1 MQPPIQPNP
10 YAPPEAAISFAAH
23 EPQRYEFAAE
33 VLESDVHRATRR
45 LTGFVVG
52 FCFLSGALFC
62 SVLSI
67 LVSLRPMNLPVVI
80 FFTAAALLFLF
91 ALLRITWRNLGPGV
105 GRLRVRATPL
115 IVGDIHGTITD
126 SEIRISAKQYTS
138 LHPLRSCSY
147 ADVRGDSLVF
157 AFDQRRLLLT
167 VIPRRAFAA
176 GCFERAAKLVMQHAV
191 ANKVSPTD
199 GVVDRR
205 LQSGEF
211 YPIDLPTDGVH
222 FSGSIT
228 SRDVL
233 ASPLRSQNTKVKW
246 ILIGAIALMALM
258 PMILFVLFYDK
269 LRLEIVLVLS
279 AFFLVLILRLW
290 STYRKNLGWA
300 KSPDQVLMRS
310 QGVLTH
316 HALHAS
322 TPAGASIYQWDI
334 FTEATI
340 QSDLLSLA
348 LPGKLGHRVLLARGQ
363 FASDNDWLKAQ
374 EIIREQACHFPVVN
388 SN

>member
-10 YAPPEAAISFAAH
+10 YAPPLAPIAFTH

-45 LTGFVVG
+45 MVRFFVG
-52 FCFLSGALFC
+52 FCILSMGIFLSMLM
-62 SVLSI
+62 I
-67 LVSLRPMNLPVVI
+67 LVSLRPFNLPVVI
-80 FFTAAALLFLF
+80 FFTASAALLLVVLILT
-91 ALLRITWRNLGPGV
+91 AWLNLGPGA
-105 GRLRVRATPL
+105 GRLRVRGTPL
-115 IVGDIHGTITD
+115 IVGHVHGTITD
-126 SEIRISAKQYTS
+126 SEIRISTKQYTS
-138 LHPLRSCSY
+138 IHPLKSCSY

-191 ANKVSPTD
+191 ANKVSPAD

-205 LQSGEF
+205 LQAGEF
-211 YPIDLPTDGVH
+211 YPIDLPTEGVR

-233 ASPLRSQNTKVKW
+233 ASPLRSQNMKVKW
-246 ILIGAIALMALM
+246 ILMGAIAFV
-258 PMILFVLFYDK
+258 ILLPTAMFIVLYDK
-269 LRLEIVLVLS
+269 LRLEFGLVLF
-279 AFFLVLILRLW
+279 AIFLFMILRLW
-290 STYRKNLGWA
+290 GVYRKNLGWA

-322 TPAGASIYQWDI
+322 TPAGASVYQWDI

-348 LPGKLGHRVLLARGQ
+348 LPGKLGHRVLLARSQ
-363 FASDNDWLKAQ
+363 FASEDDWLKAQ
-374 EIIREQACHFPVVN
+374 EIIREQAGHFPIVSQV
-388 SN
+388 